1 MTINQQEFE
10 TVLADDTKEIAQD
23 LAWAEDEDHSPARE
37 FRRNF
42 TSKIGVCSCK

>member
-23 LAWAEDEDHSPARE
+23 LAWAEDEDRSPARE
-37 FRRNF
+37 FRAAVA
-42 TSKIGVCSCK
+42 SEAGYE